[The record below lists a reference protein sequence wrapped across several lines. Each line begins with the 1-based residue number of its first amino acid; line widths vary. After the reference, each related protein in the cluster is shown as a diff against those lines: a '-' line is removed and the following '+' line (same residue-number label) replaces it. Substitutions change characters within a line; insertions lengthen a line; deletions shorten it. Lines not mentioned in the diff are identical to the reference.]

1 MDATLINQMNDDLTE
16 RAWQAGHWDAST
28 AAEDTSNLGTSI
40 TEICNNAFHQIPLE
54 TRVNTDTRNAS
65 ILVRNNVKVLDG
77 DGPVLLYAHGF
88 GCNQHMWDRVT
99 PAFSSTHKQVLFDYV
114 GSGQSDISAFDPAK
128 YANLSGYAQDVL
140 DICDALELTNGVILI
155 GHSVSCSIGLLA
167 SIARPGLFAKLV
179 LVGPNP
185 CFVNHAPEYVGGFEK
200 EDLEGLLALMD
211 ENYIGWANYLAPV
224 VSAQGESGAVTVEL
238 SDSFCSTDPLV
249 AKVFART
256 TFFSDNRADLPKVK
270 VPSLILQHRTDTLA
284 PINVGEYMHAHLS
297 GSTLKVLEV
306 QGHCSHMSEPTLVI
320 DAMREFLTQPT

>member
-1 MDATLINQMNDDLTE
+1 MQ
-16 RAWQAGHWDAST
+16 
-28 AAEDTSNLGTSI
+28 SI
-40 TEICNNAFHQIPLE
+40 LDKSVTGIRNNGFHSIPLE
-54 TRVNTDTRNAS
+54 TRVNKDANSAN

-88 GCNQHMWDRVT
+88 GCNQNMWDRVT
-99 PAFSSTHKQVLFDYV
+99 PAFSPSYRQVLFDYV
-114 GSGQSDISAFDPAK
+114 GSGQSDIAAFDPDR

-140 DICDALELTNGVILI
+140 DVCDALDLKSGVIFVA
-155 GHSVSCSIGLLA
+155 HSVSCSVGLLA

-179 LVGPNP
+179 LIGPNP

-211 ENYIGWANYLAPV
+211 QNYIGWANYLAPV
-224 VSAQGESGAVTVEL
+224 VSAQGESGAVTKEL
-238 SDSFCSTDPLV
+238 SDSFCSTDPQV

-256 TFFSDNRADLPKVK
+256 TFFSDNRADLRRVT

-284 PINVGEYMHAHLS
+284 PISVGEYIHAHLA

-306 QGHCSHMSEPTLVI
+306 QGHCSHMSEPALVI
-320 DAMREFLTQPT
+320 DAMREFLASPT